1 MLFSKRGLAYQHVSQ
16 NENESCMRAVLSGA
30 YQSLALHRE
39 DRRHADRQS
48 NGAVDLLYGQAEAD
62 PRDGLEAT
70 RLNTSLI
77 TRQHAFHLCT
87 YAC

>member
-1 MLFSKRGLAYQHVSQ
+1 
-16 NENESCMRAVLSGA
+16 MRAVLSGA

-77 TRQHAFHLCT
+77 TRQHAFHLCISARLREKDLAEQWRT
-87 YAC
+87 HTILCV